1 MDNWIQSLP
10 RELAKE
16 IFSFLIPDVRK
27 ITFEKAEKGYYY
39 NYSNDRY
46 ENAYVNDEL
55 CKNEKGYYL
64 SRIPKKNG
72 KHRYY
77 ITCAIEDVVERE
89 CNDRIHTIFMY
100 EYESTYV
107 GKNIEYALLAL
118 LYNIYNISNNC
129 IYEKDL
135 QNLRTR
141 YG

>member
-1 MDNWIQSLP
+1 MNDLIKNLP
-10 RELAKE
+10 RELTKE

-27 ITFEKAEKGYYY
+27 ITFVKAERGYYY
-39 NYSNDRY
+39 DYSNDRY

-77 ITCAIEDVVERE
+77 ITCAIDDVVERE
-89 CNDRIHTIFMY
+89 CNERLHTIFMC

-107 GKNIEYALLAL
+107 GKNIEYALLVL
-118 LYNIYNISNNC
+118 LYTL
-129 IYEKDL
+129 EHL
-135 QNLRTR
+135 
-141 YG
+141 